1 MRLNR
6 SSAAAAA
13 ALLICGSFTWPLAA
27 QRTVPANNGTPVA
40 PQGLKVGLPPDKPVE
55 YQTAEGQNIRVSVIA
70 RGLSSP
76 WSLQFLPDA
85 SMLVT
90 ERTGRVRVIR
100 NGVLDAAPVGGSP
113 DVRSQGLCGLFD
125 VALHPQ
131 FAQNKYVYLTY
142 DKPRGDKA
150 SVLAVARGKW
160 DGKALTDVRDIFIA
174 EGASCVS
181 RMVFG
186 RDGMLYV
193 STFGANGENAQKPE
207 SYAGKVLRLRDDG
220 STPSDN
226 PFASKQGY
234 RPEIYTVGHRSTQGL
249 AVHPTTGQIYEL
261 EMGPNGGDEINVLKP
276 GGNYGWPLLSFGR
289 TYPGPWQAKQFQRDG
304 FEDPIVYWMPSIS
317 TSGLAFYTGSKLAK
331 WKGDVFVGGMR
342 YGEIPGTGQLQRIL
356 FNENMEELRREPL
369 LVDLRLRIRDV
380 KQGPDELLYLLTDDP
395 KDGAVL
401 KIEPVN

>member
-1 MRLNR
+1 MRLLR
-6 SSAAAAA
+6 FSAATVIGLILLTSL
-13 ALLICGSFTWPLAA
+13 ALPIGA
-27 QRTVPANNGTPVA
+27 QRKVPTNNGTPVA
-40 PQGLKVGLPPDKPVE
+40 PNGLKVGLAPDKPVD
-55 YQTAEGQNIRVSVIA
+55 YQTAEGQNIRVTVIA

-76 WSLQFLPDA
+76 WSLQFVGSDT
-85 SMLVT
+85 MLVT
-90 ERTGRVRVIR
+90 ERTGRLRVIR
-100 NGVLDAAPVGGSP
+100 NGVLDPAPVAGSP
-113 DVRSQGLCGLFD
+113 DVRSAGLCGLFD

-142 DKPRGDKA
+142 DKPRGDKQT
-150 SVLAVARGKW
+150 VLAVARGKW
-160 DGKALTDVRDIFIA
+160 DGKALSEMRDIFIA

-207 SYAGKVLRLRDDG
+207 SYAGKVLRLKDDG
-220 STPSDN
+220 STPTDN
-226 PFASKQGY
+226 PFAGKQGY
-234 RPEIYTVGHRSTQGL
+234 RPEVYTLGHRSTQGL
-249 AVHPTTGQIYEL
+249 AVHPGTGQIWEL

-289 TYPGPWQAKQFQRDG
+289 TYPGPWQSKQFQRDG
-304 FEDPIVYWMPSIS
+304 FEDPVVYWMPSIS
-317 TSGLAFYTGSKLAK
+317 TSGLAFYTGNKLAK

-342 YGEIPGTGQLQRIL
+342 YGEVPGTGQLQRIL

-369 LVDLRLRIRDV
+369 LVDLHLRIRDV

-401 KIEPVN
+401 KIEPTN